1 MMPSFR
7 RLSAAEIAA
16 LEQDS
21 LGARAKVAQIYDTYL
36 VDFAV
41 GDYGRAELAAGE
53 RRSVVRERLHAAAG
67 RRGLALRFRPGPSKA
82 LIFHVEAAPPALVL
96 PAPPV
101 AASAQRRDN
110 VAGPRD
116 IPPPRPRRRRES
128 AAERYHAVLPRWM
141 REGQPLGRRAERKRR
156 TR

>member
-1 MMPSFR
+1 MPSFR

-21 LGARAKVAQIYDTYL
+21 LGARAKIAQVYDAYL
-36 VDFAV
+36 ANFAI

-53 RRSVVRERLHAAAG
+53 RRAVVRERLHAAAR
-67 RRGLALRFRPGPSKA
+67 RRGLALRFRPGPSKG
-82 LIFHVEAAPPALVL
+82 LIFHVEAAPPALVQ
-96 PAPPV
+96 PAPPPV
-101 AASAQRRDN
+101 AVSTQQRDN

-116 IPPPRPRRRRES
+116 MPPPRPARRHQS

-141 REGQPLGRRAERKRR
+141 REGQPPGRRAERKRR